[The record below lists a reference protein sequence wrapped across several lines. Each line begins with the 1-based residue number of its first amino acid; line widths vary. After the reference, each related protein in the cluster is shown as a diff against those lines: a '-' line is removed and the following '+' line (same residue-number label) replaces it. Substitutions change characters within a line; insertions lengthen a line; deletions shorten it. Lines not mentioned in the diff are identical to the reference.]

1 MPNSRAISQTL
12 NCPECG
18 VAFDASLWR
27 IVDIAERP
35 DLLELIKEEKIHQV
49 TCPNGHT
56 SSVDA
61 PLLIYNPGEKPPIM
75 FSPGRKTKREEDIRD
90 ASELTTMLNQSLG
103 KEWRAEWLAQV
114 PSIPRDYLAVV
125 MSQGKAGARAFLA
138 KYFLLDPNELATTIW
153 EFVEAQTWNQS
164 YRYLMDHPELLS
176 DQANYLWAQ
185 LREAQRV
192 QGAESM
198 VRALDE
204 HGELLQRCRKE
215 GIEKVFAEK
224 IMQAVSGEKS
234 PFQDIV
240 EALPQDKRE
249 ELIALAMET
258 PDQAEFQAALNARPG
273 LRTAV
278 DRVGQELRL
287 LNRAIEQMVN
297 AATWDKTRAAIE
309 EHPELLDD
317 KADALLT
324 RMILAAQ
331 QAKDQE
337 TEEALAQNL
346 VLLRRCRDIGV
357 AQAFAELEQES
368 ETPTDAEA

>member
-1 MPNSRAISQTL
+1 
-12 NCPECG
+12 
-18 VAFDASLWR
+18 
-27 IVDIAERP
+27 
-35 DLLELIKEEKIHQV
+35 
-49 TCPNGHT
+49 
-56 SSVDA
+56 
-61 PLLIYNPGEKPPIM
+61 
-75 FSPGRKTKREEDIRD
+75 
-90 ASELTTMLNQSLG
+90 
-103 KEWRAEWLAQV
+103 
-114 PSIPRDYLAVV
+114 
-125 MSQGKAGARAFLA
+125 
-138 KYFLLDPNELATTIW
+138 
-153 EFVEAQTWNQS
+153 
-164 YRYLMDHPELLS
+164 
-176 DQANYLWAQ
+176 
-185 LREAQRV
+185 
-192 QGAESM
+192 

-249 ELIALAMET
+249 ELIALAMEP
-258 PDQAEFQAALNARPG
+258 PDQAEFHAALNARPG

-297 AATWDKTRAAIE
+297 AATWDTTRAAIE